1 MFQQLFQLYYLKDLD
16 KLGNYEGINMASTH
30 DYIKDIRNENIKIYI
45 NGKFYHRSEAKI
57 SVFDSG
63 FLLGD
68 GVWEGIRL
76 HEGTLIH
83 LDTHIDRLFDGARS
97 IAMKMHLTKMEI
109 INAIWLTLKENNM
122 KSDTHIRLIV
132 SRGIKSTPY
141 QHPKVTI
148 SDPTIV
154 IIPEYKRPNKDV
166 IAKGIRLVS
175 VQTRRDSGVQ
185 DPKINSLSK
194 MNCIS
199 ACIEAEKLGAEEGLM
214 LDSNGFVSTCNST
227 NFFIVVDKEIWTS
240 TGEHCLN
247 GVTRG
252 AIIDLCRRN
261 NILVYEKNFG
271 IEDVYNADEAFVTG
285 TFAGVI
291 PVTEIDGKNMGKG
304 SKGQLTKQI
313 QIWYTN
319 DIKNST

>member
-1 MFQQLFQLYYLKDLD
+1 
-16 KLGNYEGINMASTH
+16 MASTH

-291 PVTEIDGKNMGKG
+291 PVTEIDGKNMGEG